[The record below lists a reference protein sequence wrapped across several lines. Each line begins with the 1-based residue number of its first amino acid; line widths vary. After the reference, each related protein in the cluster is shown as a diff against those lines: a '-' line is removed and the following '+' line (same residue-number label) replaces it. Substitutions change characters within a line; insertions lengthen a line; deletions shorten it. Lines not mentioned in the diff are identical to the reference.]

1 MDPLERPVDER
12 RPFVGGIDDR
22 VGPSILILGGRH
34 KECPAPVALQRWDL
48 RSDTRLREF
57 VGRPFT
63 SVTEGEVRVFAI
75 IGLVLVF
82 GSILFG
88 FTLDHGH
95 IGVLVQPSEFI
106 IIGGAAFGAFV
117 ISNPMNVVTASIK
130 GSLGLMKANP
140 YQEAA
145 YAELLQV
152 LYDVFQKARKDG
164 LVGLEAHIEAPD
176 KSDVFKKYPG
186 FMANHH
192 AMDFLCDTLKVL
204 LTGTVEDHH
213 LAEILD
219 LDLERHLEERR
230 AIPAALSKIGDALP
244 GFGIVAAVLGVVI
257 TMGSIGGS
265 AQDIGSKVAAA
276 LVGTFLGILLSYGVV
291 NPLANAIEGRIRSES
306 DYMSCIRTA
315 LLAFARGDAP
325 MTCVE
330 FARRNIEPIERPT
343 FSELETLTRKK
354 AA

>member
-1 MDPLERPVDER
+1 
-12 RPFVGGIDDR
+12 
-22 VGPSILILGGRH
+22 
-34 KECPAPVALQRWDL
+34 
-48 RSDTRLREF
+48 
-57 VGRPFT
+57 
-63 SVTEGEVRVFAI
+63 VFAI
-75 IGLVLVF
+75 IGLALVF

-88 FTLDHGH
+88 FTMDHGH
-95 IGVLVQPSEFI
+95 VAVLMQTSEFI
-106 IIGGAAFGAFV
+106 IIGGAASGAFLV
-117 ISNPMNVVTASIK
+117 SNPMNVVTGSIK
-130 GSLGLMKANP
+130 ATLGLMKANP
-140 YQEAA
+140 YNEKVFG
-145 YAELLQV
+145 ELLQV

-164 LVGLEAHIEAPD
+164 LVGLEAHIEEPD
-176 KSDVFKKYPG
+176 KSDLFKRYPG
-186 FMANHH
+186 FRDNHH

-219 LDLERHLEERR
+219 LDLERHMEERR
-230 AIPAALSKIGDALP
+230 AVPAAMAKIGDALP

-257 TMGSIGGS
+257 TMGAIGGS

-291 NPLANAIEGRIRSES
+291 NPISSAIEGRIRSEA

-330 FARRNIEPIERPT
+330 FARRNIEPVERPT
-343 FSELETLTRKK
+343 FSELESLTRKK